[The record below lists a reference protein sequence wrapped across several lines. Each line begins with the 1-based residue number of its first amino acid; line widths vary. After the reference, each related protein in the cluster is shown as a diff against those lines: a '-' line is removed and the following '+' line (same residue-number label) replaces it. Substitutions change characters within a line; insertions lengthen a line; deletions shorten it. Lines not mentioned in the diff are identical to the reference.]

1 MWDYL
6 VVLLLLHHHN
16 HHQTEACSRRDTA
29 DIIKRLS
36 VKE

>member
-6 VVLLLLHHHN
+6 VVLLLLHHQN
-16 HHQTEACSRRDTA
+16 HHQTEACSRRYIA
-29 DIIKRLS
+29 DIVKRLS